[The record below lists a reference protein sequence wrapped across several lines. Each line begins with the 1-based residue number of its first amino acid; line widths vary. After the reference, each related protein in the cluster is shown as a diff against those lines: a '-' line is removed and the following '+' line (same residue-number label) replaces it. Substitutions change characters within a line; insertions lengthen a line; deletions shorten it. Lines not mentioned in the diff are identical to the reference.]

1 MKLSPILRCKIG
13 SEQGESNSER
23 ASATKQTS
31 CLKKTSEGE
40 KSFFQIKMKQS
51 NFALQNWQRAR
62 RERQRT
68 SERNEANVS
77 HSEVLP
83 PLSGFFPVQEAE
95 VVRSC

>member
-13 SEQGESNSER
+13 SEQGESDSER

-51 NFALQNWQRAR
+51 NFALQNLQRAR
-62 RERQRT
+62 

-95 VVRSC
+95 VVHSC

>member
-13 SEQGESNSER
+13 SEQGESDSER
-23 ASATKQTS
+23 ASAT
-31 CLKKTSEGE
+31 
-40 KSFFQIKMKQS
+40 KQS

-95 VVRSC
+95 VVHSC

>member
-13 SEQGESNSER
+13 SEQGESDSER

-31 CLKKTSEGE
+31 CLKKTPKEK
-40 KSFFQIKMKQS
+40 KSFFQIKTKQS

-62 RERQRT
+62 

-95 VVRSC
+95 VVHSC

>member
-13 SEQGESNSER
+13 SEQGESDSER

-40 KSFFQIKMKQS
+40 KSFFQIKTKQS

-62 RERQRT
+62 R
-68 SERNEANVS
+68 ERNEANVS

-95 VVRSC
+95 VVHSC